1 MLDSAPAAAASD
13 ERVAYQGPLR
23 GLVNHKNECY
33 ANSTLQVL
41 LRTLTPKAVDLL
53 QQDLESIPVGLR
65 YPDAVVATA
74 LVEVLV
80 KLATS
85 PRGKPC
91 DPINFVRVMK
101 RRLYGYHAN
110 LQHDAGE
117 FFRDLIGSTPNFQKL
132 FCGTSTVTLQC
143 NKCNFLSVHE
153 AKPIF
158 MWTLPIAHVG
168 SLHECIERYLDAE
181 DVGWVCDEC
190 KNKTTASKAQ
200 LLAFGEHV
208 CIALNRFNNDAVKD
222 VRRVEYEPT
231 IMLHSVHDKTEVEYD
246 LTAVIC
252 HTGASTTSGHYFC
265 FIASENGEP
274 ICTMLNDKDDP
285 VDLPSDQMLSLDTAY
300 ILYYVCLLFFP
311 ILVS

>member
-1 MLDSAPAAAASD
+1 
-13 ERVAYQGPLR
+13 VAYQGPLR

-33 ANSTLQVL
+33 ANCALQLL
-41 LRTLTPKAVDLL
+41 LRSLTPNAVGLL
-53 QQDLESIPVGLR
+53 QKDLESIPVGLC

-80 KLATS
+80 KLAKH
-85 PRGKPC
+85 PLRQPC

-101 RRLYGYHAN
+101 RRLYEYHDD
-110 LQHDAGE
+110 LQYDAAE
-117 FFRDLIGSTPNFQKL
+117 FFTDLLGAIPNFKQL
-132 FCGTSTVTLQC
+132 FRWTSTVTLRC
-143 NKCNFLSVHE
+143 NKCNYLSKHE
-153 AKPIF
+153 ANSMF
-158 MWTLPIAHVG
+158 MWSLPIAGIG
-168 SLHECIERYLDAE
+168 SLHECIDRYLDAE
-181 DVGWVCDEC
+181 DVDWVCDEC
-190 KNKTTASKAQ
+190 KNKTTARKAQ
-200 LLAFGEHV
+200 HLAFGEHV

-252 HTGASTTSGHYFC
+252 HTGASTTSGHYIC

-285 VDLPSDQMLSLDTAY
+285 VDLPSDQMLSLNTAY
-300 ILYYVCLLFFP
+300 MLYYTVCLLCFS